1 MYPYPTDRKRR
12 AQGACDFCRKKK
24 VRCDSATRPGNIC
37 YNCQNAEVECT
48 HNAEHK
54 KRGPRVGT
62 IRKHPSESVQALI
75 TAVLAEP
82 KSYPIPDDPGV
93 IRKMLV
99 DLSQCVRGLE
109 RQMSRWRRTVQEISV
124 PYPPIGS
131 QSDSEES
138 DSSEDVPMDDVLAT
152 SVQGFTLNN
161 KTESP
166 RRHFGKSSNLVLMR
180 TAVDI
185 KKEVIGDQPIQIV
198 DRRPEFWTV
207 YPWQRQILRL
217 DQQRPLR
224 FPSDDLLWS
233 LIDLYFVHVHP
244 YHPLLHR
251 PTFITAVSHRLHIQD
266 YGFGSVLLCVC
277 AIASR
282 FSKDPRNYVEGVNTE
297 NSLGWT
303 WYQQVSQVQAVDV
316 EPPTLYQLQHCCLS
330 ALYLKG
336 TSMFHSTWGV
346 IGLGIRFAQEMGVH
360 RKQKGQ
366 PSTVQTELWRRA
378 FWVLL
383 GLDVLVSI
391 NFGRPRATTDDDF
404 DLEPP
409 IECDDDYWENEDPSQ
424 AFIQPSGVPS
434 MMSFFICYSK
444 LLEIAGLG
452 HRMLFSARKLQIWK
466 KVVPS
471 GPHWD
476 HKVVTELNS
485 ALNQWM
491 SCIPEHL
498 KWDPN
503 REDGLFHRQSC
514 ILYCFYYWTQIQ
526 IHKQFIPRSNES
538 SMLKFP
544 SLAICANAGRSV
556 VRILEVIERIDF
568 EILPNF
574 TSPVYV
580 AAIVLL
586 MSIWRNKYAI
596 VPQDTSKDMDDVR
609 HSLKATARYEKKY
622 QIAGRINDALSS
634 MIYMVELYF
643 SGQSATRA
651 SPSDTAASVS
661 TGSASS
667 PDDLFGQAPNDNS
680 SSSSSLP
687 ITSNFGDVPENSSLY
702 HPNIHPRT
710 AVSQNVIRPEQA
722 YSSDFANYTAGEDH
736 HMGVDSEYSAV
747 NSQVTVQTLD
757 AAVQEEDWTTF
768 MANVDEV
775 LQAVDTSGFSY
786 R

>member
-1 MYPYPTDRKRR
+1 MSCCAMIWR
-12 AQGACDFCRKKK
+12 K

-37 YNCQNAEVECT
+37 YNCQNAEVDCT
-48 HNAEHK
+48 HNAEQK

-75 TAVLAEP
+75 TAVLADP
-82 KSYPIPDDPGV
+82 KQYPISDDPGV
-93 IRKMLV
+93 VRKMLV

-109 RQMSRWRRTVQEISV
+109 RQMSRWRRTVQDISASN
-124 PYPPIGS
+124 PPIGS
-131 QSDSEES
+131 QTDSDES

-180 TAVDI
+180 TAVDM
-185 KKEVIGDQPIQIV
+185 KKEVMGDQPIQIV
-198 DRRPEFWTV
+198 DRRPEFWTI
-207 YPWQRQILRL
+207 YPWQRHILRL
-217 DQQRPLR
+217 DQHVPLR
-224 FPSDDLLWS
+224 FPPDDLFWS
-233 LIDLYFVHVHP
+233 LIDLYFVNVHP
-244 YHPLLHR
+244 YLPLLHR
-251 PTFITAVSHRLHIQD
+251 PTFIKAVSDRLHTRD
-266 YGFGSVLLCVC
+266 YGFGSVVLCVC
-277 AIASR
+277 AIASQ
-282 FSKDPRNYVEGVNTE
+282 FSKDSRNYAEGVNSE
-297 NSLGWT
+297 NSLGWP

-316 EPPTLYQLQHCCLS
+316 EPPTLYQLQHCALS
-330 ALYLKG
+330 AIYLKG

-366 PSTVQTELWRRA
+366 PRTIQNELWRRA

-409 IECDDDYWENEDPSQ
+409 IECDDEFWENEDPSQ
-424 AFIQPSGVPS
+424 NFIQPPGTPS
-434 MMSFFICYSK
+434 TMSFFICYSK

-452 HRMLFSARKLQIWK
+452 HRMLFSARKLHIWK
-466 KVVPS
+466 KVVAF
-471 GPHWD
+471 GPNWD
-476 HKVVTELNS
+476 HRVVTELNS

-491 SCIPEHL
+491 SGIPEHL
-498 KWDPN
+498 KWDPH

-514 ILYCFYYWTQIQ
+514 ILYGFYYWTQIQ
-526 IHKQFIPRSNES
+526 IHKQFIPRSHET

-556 VRILEVIERIDF
+556 VRILEVMERIGF
-568 EILPNF
+568 EVLPNF
-574 TSPVYV
+574 TSPVFV

-586 MSIWRNKYAI
+586 MTIWRNKYSVI
-596 VPQDTSKDMDDVR
+596 PQDSSKDMDDVR
-609 HSLKATARYEKKY
+609 HSMKAVTRYEKKY

-634 MIYMVELYF
+634 MMYMVELYF
-643 SGQSATRA
+643 SGYSATRA
-651 SPSDTAASVS
+651 SPGSDTALSVS

-667 PDDLFGQAPNDNS
+667 PDDTFGHVGNDS
-680 SSSSSLP
+680 SSSTSSGLP
-687 ITSNFGDVPENSSLY
+687 VTSAFGIAPDTHPTFYHTNAAPRNTADSSK
-702 HPNIHPRT
+702 IVGSDQT
-710 AVSQNVIRPEQA
+710 
-722 YSSDFANYTAGEDH
+722 YSSGVFNYSAGVRDSAADH
-736 HMGVDSEYSAV
+736 HMDIASDYLAGY
-747 NSQVTVQTLD
+747 SQVNVSSSLNP
-757 AAVQEEDWTTF
+757 AVTEEDWSSF

-775 LQAVDTSGFSY
+775 LQAVDTRGLSY
-786 R
+786 H

>member
-1 MYPYPTDRKRR
+1 MFKTK
-12 AQGACDFCRKKK
+12 CLTSLVSSFCK

-48 HNAEHK
+48 HNAEQK

-75 TAVLAEP
+75 TAVLTEP
-82 KSYPIPDDPGV
+82 KTYPIPDDPGLV
-93 IRKMLV
+93 RKMLV

-109 RQMSRWRRTVQEISV
+109 RQMSRWRRTVQEITASNT
-124 PYPPIGS
+124 PIGF
-131 QSDSEES
+131 QSDSEDS

-180 TAVDI
+180 TAVDM
-185 KKEVIGDQPIQIV
+185 KKEVMGDQPIQIV

-207 YPWQRQILRL
+207 YPWQRRILRL
-217 DQQRPLR
+217 DQQVPLR
-224 FPSDDLLWS
+224 FPANDLLWS
-233 LIDLYFVHVHP
+233 LIDLYFIHVHP
-244 YHPLLHR
+244 FLPLLHR
-251 PTFITAVSHRLHIQD
+251 PTFIRAVSDQLHIQD
-266 YGFGSVLLCVC
+266 HGFGSVVLCVC

-282 FSKDPRNYVEGVNTE
+282 FSQDSRNYPEGITSE
-297 NSLGWT
+297 NSLGWP

-330 ALYLKG
+330 AIYLKG
-336 TSMFHSTWGV
+336 TSMFHSTWGL

-360 RKQKGQ
+360 RKQKGR
-366 PSTVQTELWRRA
+366 PMTVQSELWRRA

-409 IECDDDYWENEDPSQ
+409 IECDDEYWENENPAQ
-424 AFIQPSGVPS
+424 AFVQPPGVPS
-434 MMSFFICYSK
+434 TTSFFICYAK

-452 HRMLFSARKLQIWK
+452 HRMLFSARKLHIWK
-466 KVVPS
+466 KIVACGS
-471 GPHWD
+471 NWD

-526 IHKQFIPRSNES
+526 IHKQFIPRSNEP

-544 SLAICANAGRSV
+544 SLAICANASRSV
-556 VRILEVIERIDF
+556 IRVLEVIERLNF

-586 MSIWRNKYAI
+586 MNVWRNKYSLI
-596 VPQDTSKDMDDVR
+596 PQDTCKDMDDVR
-609 HSLKATARYEKKY
+609 HSLKATANYEKKY

-634 MIYMVELYF
+634 LIYMVELYF
-643 SGQSATRA
+643 AGQSATRA
-651 SPSDTAASVS
+651 SPATDTSGSVS
-661 TGSASS
+661 TGSTST
-667 PDDLFGQAPNDNS
+667 PDDMLQVPTDNNS
-680 SSSSSLP
+680 PTTVSSLP
-687 ITSNFGDVPENSSLY
+687 VTSNFIETPLY
-702 HPNIHPRT
+702 HSNVHPPT
-710 AVSQNVIRPEQA
+710 TMGSQKVTSAEPT
-722 YSSDFANYTAGEDH
+722 YTSDFSN
-736 HMGVDSEYSAV
+736 YSAGV
-747 NSQVTVQTLD
+747 AAHHQMDVASGYLADYSQIQGAFRIID
-757 AAVQEEDWTTF
+757 
-768 MANVDEV
+768 
-775 LQAVDTSGFSY
+775 
-786 R
+786 